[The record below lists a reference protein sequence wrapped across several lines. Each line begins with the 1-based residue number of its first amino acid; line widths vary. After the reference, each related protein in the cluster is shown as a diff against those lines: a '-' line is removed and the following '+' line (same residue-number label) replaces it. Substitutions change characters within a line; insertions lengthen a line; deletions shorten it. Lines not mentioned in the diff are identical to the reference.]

1 MDSGSAAISVVIPTY
16 NEETVI
22 GGLLENLAALA
33 PDEVVVAD
41 GSSTDRT
48 VEIAARY
55 AQVLRLPACRATQMN
70 EGAQASSGDVLL
82 FLHADVRL
90 GPGALA
96 AVRECMRDADI
107 IGGNFDIRYE
117 GEDWVARTFTRIN
130 RCRRRFRIF
139 YGDSGIFC
147 RREIFDALGGYRPWP
162 ILEDYDFARRLRRA
176 GKLALL
182 AEPIWVSNR
191 RWRQC
196 GLFPTL
202 WSWFW
207 IQGLYLAG
215 VSPQRLV
222 ALYRNVRSNRSAGN
236 IVARA

>member
-1 MDSGSAAISVVIPTY
+1 MNRTI
-16 NEETVI
+16 
-22 GGLLENLAALA
+22 GLLVVLAGAGL
-33 PDEVVVAD
+33 VVVGLLIYSGALSWF
-41 GSSTDRT
+41 G
-48 VEIAARY
+48 
-55 AQVLRLPACRATQMN
+55 RLP
-70 EGAQASSGDVLL
+70 G
-82 FLHADVRL
+82 
-90 GPGALA
+90 
-96 AVRECMRDADI
+96 
-107 IGGNFDIRYE
+107 DIRYE
-117 GEDWVARTFTRIN
+117 GEDWVARAFTRIN
-130 RCRRRFRIF
+130 RCRRRFGIF

-162 ILEDYDFARRLRRA
+162 ILEDYDFACRLRRA

-182 AEPIWVSNR
+182 DEPVCVSNR

-222 ALYRNVRSNRSAGN
+222 ALYRNVRSSRSAGN

>member
-41 GSSTDRT
+41 GSSTDHT
-48 VEIAARY
+48 AEIAARY

-117 GEDWVARTFTRIN
+117 GEDWVARAFTRIN
-130 RCRRRFRIF
+130 RCRRRFGIF

-147 RREIFDALGGYRPWP
+147 RREIFDTLGGYRPWP
-162 ILEDYDFARRLRRA
+162 ILEDYDFARRLKRA

-182 AEPIWVSNR
+182 DEPVCVSNR

-215 VSPQRLV
+215 VSPERLV
-222 ALYRNVRSNRSAGN
+222 ALYRNVRSSRSAGN